1 MSCCR
6 INNMDYIVFVDY
18 FSDAERK
25 RIDYAIERWRDKA
38 DITREKGIIIRFK
51 DKNIDSFLDDLY
63 SRLDTGREQVRVF
76 EADMHEPEIKA
87 REEVLIYHSSAG
99 SDVIEK
105 FLGYIMAKINAQ
117 YEFRQNG
124 IIRYAASTKKGQAK
138 IEISIADSEAGSKTR
153 IKISGYASSA
163 KFLHDRID
171 EEMKTFLGGF

>member
-1 MSCCR
+1 
-6 INNMDYIVFVDY
+6 MDYIVFVDY

-38 DITREKGIIIRFK
+38 DIAREKGIVIRFK
-51 DKNIDSFLDDLY
+51 NENIDVFLDDLC
-63 SRLDTGREQVRVF
+63 SRLDTGRDQVRVF
-76 EADMHEPEIKA
+76 EASMHEPEIEA
-87 REEVLIYHSSAG
+87 REEVLRYQSSAG
-99 SDVIEK
+99 RDIIEK

-117 YEFRQNG
+117 YDFRRDG
-124 IIRYAASTKKGQAK
+124 IVRYAASTKKGQAK
-138 IEISIADSEAGSKTR
+138 IEISITDSEKGSETV

>member
-1 MSCCR
+1 
-6 INNMDYIVFVDY
+6 MDYIVFVDY

-25 RIDYAIERWRDKA
+25 RIDYTIERWRDKA
-38 DITREKGIIIRFK
+38 DIAREKGIVIRFK

-63 SRLDTGREQVRVF
+63 SRLDAGKEQVQVF
-76 EADMHEPEIKA
+76 EANTHKPEIKA
-87 REEVLIYHSSAG
+87 REEVLRYHSSAG
-99 SDVIEK
+99 RDVIEK

-117 YEFRQNG
+117 YEFRDNG
-124 IIRYAASTKKGQAK
+124 FVRYAASTKKGQAK
-138 IEISIADSEAGSKTR
+138 IEISITDNKAGSETI